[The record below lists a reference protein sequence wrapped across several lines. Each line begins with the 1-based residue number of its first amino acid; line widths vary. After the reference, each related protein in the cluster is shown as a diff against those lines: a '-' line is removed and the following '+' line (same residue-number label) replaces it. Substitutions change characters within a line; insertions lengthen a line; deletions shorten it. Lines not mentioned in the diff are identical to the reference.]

1 MRLLRIS
8 TWYPL
13 YLRQFYDR
21 QPGLTLEP
29 YAEQHA
35 RLMADCFGLADF
47 WARALRAEVGYEAE
61 EIIANVESMQK
72 AWANEQGQSYTEE
85 DWLFEI
91 TTAQIKA
98 FKPDVLFVNDYI
110 TFTASYLRE
119 LKSECPSIRLVL
131 GWCGGPYPDLSV
143 FREYDVVLSCIPEL
157 VCGFREA
164 GLRSHHLNHAF
175 APHILENLDMSA
187 PPNVDFAFIG
197 SITKQTSFHEQRE
210 QLLLQLVQKTDLQFW
225 SAINQPSFR
234 RRSGA
239 MVRRAAFDTV
249 DLAQRVGVPGA
260 LLKGTPLVQ
269 KVARWPTRP
278 PVPGSIH
285 KQIVRRAR
293 PPIFGVEMYQ
303 QLRQSK
309 ISLNTHIDISPV
321 SASNQRLFEATGVGA
336 TCLLT
341 DWKANLKDLFEPDV
355 EVTSYKSAEECVE
368 KVRYLLDHED
378 ERRKIAAA
386 GQRRTLR
393 DHTFA
398 QRAAQL
404 DLIIKDYFS

>member
-13 YLRQFYDR
+13 YLRQFYDA
-21 QPGLTLEP
+21 QPELAREP

-47 WARALRAEVGYEAE
+47 WARALRVEGYVAE
-61 EIIANVESMQK
+61 EIISNVEAMQK
-72 AWANEQGQSYTEE
+72 TWANEHGQSYSEQ
-85 DWLFEI
+85 DWLFEL
-91 TTAQIKA
+91 TTAQTKA

-110 TFTASYLRE
+110 TFTASYLRH
-119 LKSECPSIRLVL
+119 LKAECPSIKLVL

-157 VCGFREA
+157 VCGFRAA
-164 GLRSHHLNHAF
+164 GLKSHHLNHAF
-175 APHILENLDMSA
+175 APHILDKLDMNA

-197 SITKQTSFHEQRE
+197 SITKQASFHEQRE

-234 RRSGA
+234 RRSSA

-260 LLKGTPLVQ
+260 LIKGTPLVQ
-269 KVARWPTRP
+269 KVARWPARP
-278 PVPGSIH
+278 PVPGSIN

-293 PPIFGVEMYQ
+293 PPIFGLEMYQ
-303 QLRQSK
+303 QLRQSR

-341 DWKANLKDLFEPDV
+341 DWKANLSDLFEPDV

-368 KVRYLLDHED
+368 KVRYLLAHED
-378 ERRKIAAA
+378 ERLAIAEA

-393 DHTFA
+393 DHTFT

-404 DLIIKDYFS
+404 TGIIKDYFS

>member
-13 YLRQFYDR
+13 YLRQFYDG
-21 QPGLTLEP
+21 QPGLALEP
-29 YAEQHA
+29 YAAQHA
-35 RLMADCFGLADF
+35 QLMADCFGLADF
-47 WARALRAEVGYEAE
+47 WARALRAVEGYEAE

-72 AWANEQGQSYTEE
+72 AWARENNQSYTEQ

-110 TFTASYLRE
+110 TFTASYLRA
-119 LKSECPSIRLVL
+119 LRAECPSIKLVL

-143 FREYDVVLSCIPEL
+143 FREYDIVLSCIPEL

-175 APHILENLDMSA
+175 APHILDKLDTSA

-197 SITKQTSFHEQRE
+197 SITKQASFHEGRE
-210 QLLLQLVQKTDLQFW
+210 QLLLQLVQKTGLQFW
-225 SAINQPSFR
+225 SAINQPTIR
-234 RRSGA
+234 RRGSA
-239 MVRRAAFDTV
+239 IVRRAVFDTV
-249 DLAQRVGVPGA
+249 DLAQRAGVPGA
-260 LLKGTPLVQ
+260 LLNRAPLVQ
-269 KVARWPTRP
+269 KVARWPARP
-278 PVPGSIH
+278 PVPGSINR
-285 KQIVRRAR
+285 QIVRRAR
-293 PPIFGVEMYQ
+293 PPIFGLEMYQ
-303 QLRQSK
+303 QLRRSR
-309 ISLNTHIDISPV
+309 ISLNTHIDISPL

-341 DWKANLKDLFEPDV
+341 DWKENLSDLFEPDV
-355 EVTSYKSAEECVE
+355 EVVSYRNAEECVE
-368 KVRYLLDHED
+368 KVQYLLDHED
-378 ERRKIAAA
+378 ERRAIADA

-404 DLIIKDYFS
+404 TSIIKDYFS